1 MNWKMSK
8 WIIEDEKA
16 SSLRKGLSLTK
27 WIYNLLFVPF
37 RSSTRTH
44 HSSLWPP
51 FTRSSSRK
59 SVLFNQK
66 KKVPCLSICFARVC
80 VGVCVHAHA
89 QWFSHVWLF
98 ATPWTVVHQA
108 PLSTK
113 FSRQEYW
120 SELAFPPPGDLSD
133 PGIKPM
139 SPMSPALREDSLP
152 AESLR
157 KLFDSVPFSKD
168 HFGETT
174 ILPLPILTRPSKGE
188 CASSGLSLGIRCLRI
203 CLCSG
208 NIKYMTHL
216 HIQKSKAFLLVL
228 L

>member
-1 MNWKMSK
+1 MYCIFLGCFISN
-8 WIIEDEKA
+8 
-16 SSLRKGLSLTK
+16 
-27 WIYNLLFVPF
+27 
-37 RSSTRTH
+37 RSSVT
-44 HSSLWPP
+44 
-51 FTRSSSRK
+51 
-59 SVLFNQK
+59 
-66 KKVPCLSICFARVC
+66 LSNRVIFLTAHVC
-80 VGVCVHAHA
+80 VLSS
-89 QWFSHVWLF
+89 FSHVWLF

>member
-1 MNWKMSK
+1 MFDS
-8 WIIEDEKA
+8 
-16 SSLRKGLSLTK
+16 
-27 WIYNLLFVPF
+27 
-37 RSSTRTH
+37 
-44 HSSLWPP
+44 
-51 FTRSSSRK
+51 
-59 SVLFNQK
+59 
-66 KKVPCLSICFARVC
+66 VC
-80 VGVCVHAHA
+80 VCMCVCVRSRARTRA
-89 QWFSHVWLF
+89 QWLSHVWLF

-120 SELAFPPPGDLSD
+120 SGLAFSPPGDLSD

-139 SPMSPALREDSLP
+139 SPMSPALQEDSLP
-152 AESLR
+152 AESPR

-174 ILPLPILTRPSKGE
+174 ILPLPVLTRPSKGE
-188 CASSGLSLGIRCLRI
+188 CASSRLSIPIRCLRI
-203 CLCSG
+203 CLCTG
-208 NIKYMTHL
+208 NITYMTHL